1 MIIEKQEASKINQ
14 LTRQKVAAYAR
25 VSCGKDRHLH
35 SIAAQVDY
43 YKKKIQNNPLWLFK
57 GVFADEDSTG
67 TKFERRGFNELLSLC
82 RAGEVDLVLTKSIQ
96 RFGRNTVELLK
107 VIRELRDLGVAVDFE
122 RERINTL
129 TADGELMITLLASFA
144 QEESLS
150 ASENMKWAIR
160 RGYEQGS
167 LKQVRRT
174 YGYLVKLGE
183 VSIVPSEAAVVQEI
197 FKRYALGELPGD
209 IAKDLN
215 RRGIRTLEGA
225 IWRTNRLNQI
235 VSNVFY
241 TGNTL
246 LQKLYVPNHLDKKQV
261 KNRGELP
268 QYYIENSH
276 EPIVSMEIYQ
286 KVQEIKA
293 QRQYKKKP
301 DTKHMF
307 SGKIVCG
314 ICGANFNRR
323 YDRGKHKWQCCTY
336 RRDGVKGCNSKQIPE
351 ETLQK
356 VSATLLGLSSFD
368 ESTFTAKVEH
378 IKAFNGNRLLFQMR
392 DGTVFEEHWQD
403 RSRSES
409 WTTEMRKEA
418 GKKTKE
424 RYVNQNG

>member
-1 MIIEKQEASKINQ
+1 MLIEQIRKQSVRSIRCN
-14 LTRQKVAAYAR
+14 KVAAYAR
-25 VSCGKDRHLH
+25 VSCGKDQHLK
-35 SIAAQVDY
+35 SANAQVDY
-43 YKKKIQNNPLWLFK
+43 YKKKIKRNPAWIFK
-57 GVFADEDSTG
+57 GVFSDEDRTG
-67 TKFERRGFNELLSLC
+67 TKTKREGFDELLTLC
-82 RAGEVDLVLTKSIQ
+82 RKGEVDLVLTKSIS
-96 RFGRNTVELLK
+96 RFARNTLDLLNI
-107 VIRELRDLGVAVDFE
+107 IRELKDLGVAVEFE
-122 RERINTL
+122 QEGINTL
-129 TADGELMITLLASFA
+129 TADGELMISLIAAIA

-160 RGYEQGS
+160 KGYEQGS

-183 VSIVPSEAAVVQEI
+183 VSIVPSEAVVVQEI
-197 FKRYALGELPGD
+197 FERYVRGELPSV
-209 IAKDLN
+209 IVKDLN

-261 KNRGELP
+261 KNKGELP

-276 EPIVSMEIYQ
+276 EPIVSMDVFQ

-293 QRQYKKKP
+293 QRRYKKKP
-301 DTKHMF
+301 DTKHVF
-307 SGKIVCG
+307 SGKIICG
-314 ICGANFNRR
+314 ICGANFNRKH
-323 YDRGKHKWQCCTY
+323 DRGKHKWQCCTY

-368 ESTFTAKVEH
+368 ESAFELKVESV
-378 IKAFNGNRLLFQMR
+378 KALNGNRLLFHMR
-392 DGTVFEEHWQD
+392 DGTVLEEHWSD

-409 WTTEMRKEA
+409 WTLEMRKEA

-424 RYVNQNG
+424 RHINQNG